1 MSAMADKQVEVSTE
15 ISRDAD
21 TLYDMVSELANMG
34 EWSPENTGGRWIRG
48 ASGPAKG
55 AKFRG
60 SNRKGWRRWSTIA
73 EVTAAERGKRF
84 AFRVTAASLP
94 IAEWAYEF
102 EPVPGGTKV
111 TEAWSDIRPSWMP
124 VVDPVIMGVSDRA
137 EHNRKNMATTL
148 EALKRSAEARS

>member
-15 ISRDAD
+15 ISRDPDA
-21 TLYDMVSELANMG
+21 LYDMVSELANMG

-73 EVTAAERGKRF
+73 EITDAERGRRF

-94 IAEWAYEF
+94 IAEWTYEF
-102 EPVPGGTKV
+102 EPMGDGTKV
-111 TEAWSDIRPSWMP
+111 TESWSDVRPSWMSG
-124 VVDPVIMGVSDRA
+124 VDPVVMGVSDRA
-137 EHNRKNMATTL
+137 AHNRRNMAATL
-148 EALKRSAEARS
+148 EALKRSAEAAS